1 MKKIIA
7 VCLLVLGVSSIFGCA
22 NSNLIER
29 ESKGD
34 DIIQGSV
41 SSNND
46 TGDQTIEG
54 GENGRIRGYYQ
65 FKNYEEFSFFYTCF
79 KEKNSERYLVLDD
92 KNKDFTFEYAFL
104 SEGILKSDFESKQY
118 NITYPNQTMFLN
130 ITVNDIEV
138 KGICFNVNSLENFST
153 LNLKYKI
160 EDCSNNLYELTLIAE
175 NNLDVYKATI
185 KYSSETLKLDE
196 LCENVVSEFE
206 RVAI

>member
-7 VCLLVLGVSSIFGCA
+7 VSLLVLGVSSIFGCA
-22 NSNLIER
+22 NSSLIER

-79 KEKNSERYLVLDD
+79 KEKNSERYLVPDD
-92 KNKDFTFEYAFL
+92 KNKNFIFEYAFL
-104 SEGILKSDFESKQY
+104 SEGMLKSDFESKRY
-118 NITYPNQTMFLN
+118 NVTYPNQTMFLN
-130 ITVNDIEV
+130 IYFNDVEIN
-138 KGICFNVNSLENFST
+138 GICFNANS
-153 LNLKYKI
+153 
-160 EDCSNNLYELTLIAE
+160 
-175 NNLDVYKATI
+175 
-185 KYSSETLKLDE
+185 
-196 LCENVVSEFE
+196 
-206 RVAI
+206 